1 VLRKGKLLEIRLS
14 PEATPEGGEGKTVE
28 RENQC
33 LFCNVDQDRIIA
45 ENELAFAIR
54 DGFPV
59 TELHSLII
67 PRRHVV
73 DYFGLTKEEL
83 FACNDLL
90 LLVKEGILTSDPSVR
105 GFNIGANSGLVA
117 GQSIFHCHIHLIPR
131 REGDV
136 PNPKGGI
143 RHVIPGK
150 GTY

>member
-1 VLRKGKLLEIRLS
+1 MK
-14 PEATPEGGEGKTVE
+14 
-28 RENQC
+28 RENGC
-33 LFCNVDQDRIIA
+33 LFCNVSEERIIA

-67 PRRHVV
+67 PRRHVS
-73 DYFGLTKEEL
+73 DYFDLSKEEL
-83 FACNDLL
+83 LACNDLL
-90 LLVKEGILTSDPSVR
+90 RIVKEEILARDTSVK
-105 GFNIGANSGLVA
+105 GFNVGANSGLVA

-150 GTY
+150 GVY

>member
-1 VLRKGKLLEIRLS
+1 MKH
-14 PEATPEGGEGKTVE
+14 
-28 RENQC
+28 ENGC
-33 LFCNVDQDRIIA
+33 LFCNVGEERIIA

-67 PRRHVV
+67 PRRHVS
-73 DYFGLTKEEL
+73 DYFELTKEEL
-83 FACNDLL
+83 LACNELL
-90 LLVKEGILTSDPSVR
+90 RIVKEEILARDTSVK
-105 GFNIGANSGLVA
+105 GFNVGANSGLVA

-150 GTY
+150 GAY

>member
-1 VLRKGKLLEIRLS
+1 MK
-14 PEATPEGGEGKTVE
+14 
-28 RENQC
+28 RENEC
-33 LFCNVDQDRIIA
+33 LFCSVGEDRIIA
-45 ENELAFAIR
+45 GNELAFAVR

-67 PRRHVV
+67 PRRHVS
-73 DYFGLTKEEL
+73 DYFELSKEEL
-83 FACNDLL
+83 LACNELL
-90 LLVKEGILTSDPSVR
+90 RIVKEEILARDESVK
-105 GFNIGANSGLVA
+105 GFNVGANSGLVA

-150 GTY
+150 GAY